1 MLVIEFGS
9 LDAKMFKY
17 FTHKHEAE
25 APPWLDFR
33 HFAYVLLY
41 CFSRAIYA
49 PCYMRCQRLFS
60 LKERRNRLCLTKT
73 GLIKSLAIECIAAG

>member
-17 FTHKHEAE
+17 FTHKYEAE

-33 HFAYVLLY
+33 HFAYVLFQS
-41 CFSRAIYA
+41 CRIRALLHALSA
-49 PCYMRCQRLFS
+49 PFFIEGAGQPAMFDQ
-60 LKERRNRLCLTKT
+60 NR
-73 GLIKSLAIECIAAG
+73 IN

>member
-33 HFAYVLLY
+33 HFAYVLFQSCRIRALLY
-41 CFSRAIYA
+41 ALSALEGAAQPAMFD
-49 PCYMRCQRLFS
+49 Q
-60 LKERRNRLCLTKT
+60 NR
-73 GLIKSLAIECIAAG
+73 IN

>member
-25 APPWLDFR
+25 APSWLDFR
-33 HFAYVLLY
+33 HFAYVLFQTCRIRALLY
-41 CFSRAIYA
+41 ALSA
-49 PCYMRCQRLFS
+49 LFLIEGAAQPS
-60 LKERRNRLCLTKT
+60 MFDQNR
-73 GLIKSLAIECIAAG
+73 IN